1 MTAPTAARPAPTK
14 SLRDADDAFLSYF
27 IIRAH
32 RDLVGHQGGTLL
44 LTSAIENA
52 VEAHRQQHRTDHR
65 GIRQPYVL
73 HPLRNTA
80 RLLMFGVTDLDLLI
94 ASLFHDTVED
104 VPEALVAA
112 LTGRYELAPVDA
124 LRAEYGDVVA
134 DTVERVTNP
143 AEHARLPRIER
154 NDAYIAHIVA
164 EVLNAVRALLVKVV
178 DFLDNAGGLRLLM
191 ATNPA
196 MAKRLAAKYQ
206 PMVPLLDEALQNPA
220 VAEFTP
226 HVDLIRDEVRAVG
239 ADLDFILAA

>member
-1 MTAPTAARPAPTK
+1 MTAPTAVRPAPTK
-14 SLRDADDAFLSYF
+14 SLRDADDAFLSFF
-27 IIRAH
+27 IIRSH
-32 RDLVGHQGGTLL
+32 RDLVGHNGGTLL
-44 LTSAIENA
+44 LTHAIENA
-52 VEAHRQQHRTDHR
+52 VEAHRAQYRTDHR
-65 GIRQPYVL
+65 GVRQQYVL
-73 HPLRNTA
+73 HPLRNTC
-80 RLLMFGVTDLDLLI
+80 RLLMFGVTDLDLLV

-134 DTVERVTNP
+134 DTVSRVTNP
-143 AEHARLPRIER
+143 ADHARLPRIER
-154 NDAYIAHIVA
+154 NDAYIAHIIS

-178 DFLDNAGGLRLLM
+178 DFLDNAGGLRLLL
-191 ATNPA
+191 ATNPS

-220 VAEFTP
+220 VADFTN
-226 HVDLIRDEVRAVG
+226 HADLIRDEVRAVG

>member
-44 LTSAIENA
+44 LTSAIEHA
-52 VEAHRQQHRTDHR
+52 VEAHRDQQRTDHR

-80 RLLMFGVTDLDLLI
+80 RLLMFGVTDLDVLI
-94 ASLFHDTVED
+94 ASIFHDTVED

-124 LRAEYGDVVA
+124 LRAEYGDLVA
-134 DTVERVTNP
+134 DTVHAVTNP
-143 AEHARLPRIER
+143 AEHSRLPRMER
-154 NDAYIAHIVA
+154 NAAYISHIVS
-164 EVLNAVRALLVKVV
+164 EVLRVVRALLVKVA
-178 DFLDNAGGLRLLM
+178 DFLDNAGGLRLLFT
-191 ATNPA
+191 TNPT
-196 MAKRLAAKYQ
+196 MAKRLAAKYL
-206 PMVPLLDEALQNPA
+206 PMVPLLDDALQNPA
-220 VAEFTP
+220 VAEFTA
-226 HVDLIRDEVRAVG
+226 HADVIRDEVRAVA
-239 ADLDFILAA
+239 ADLEFILAN